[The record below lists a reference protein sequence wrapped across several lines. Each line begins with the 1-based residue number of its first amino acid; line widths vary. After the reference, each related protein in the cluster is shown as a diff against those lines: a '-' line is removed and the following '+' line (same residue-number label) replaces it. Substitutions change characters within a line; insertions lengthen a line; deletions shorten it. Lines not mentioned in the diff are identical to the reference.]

1 MPEKLPTPRAGA
13 GGGNARVILDTSEHV
28 QTHEENPIR
37 DFRPRRIPEPRTRIN
52 DRIRAREVRVI
63 DEVGTQL
70 GILSPQEALSLARQ
84 RTLDLV
90 EVAPQAE
97 PPVCR
102 IMDFGKYQYQMEKK
116 AREARKNQKNIVI
129 KEVKFRP
136 NTDDHDYEF
145 KKNNALRFLD
155 EGDKVKAVVQ
165 FRGREITHKER
176 GFQLLN
182 KLLKEVEA
190 QALVEFRPRMEGNA
204 LTAILAP
211 KKVTDQHSRKSQP
224 HAQT

>member
-1 MPEKLPTPRAGA
+1 M
-13 GGGNARVILDTSEHV
+13 
-28 QTHEENPIR
+28 
-37 DFRPRRIPEPRTRIN
+37 
-52 DRIRAREVRVI
+52 RVI
-63 DEVGTQL
+63 DENGTQL
-70 GILSPQEALSLARQ
+70 GILAPQDAVAMARQ

-90 EVAPQAE
+90 EVAPNAE

-129 KEVKFRP
+129 KEIKFRP

-145 KKNNALRFLD
+145 KKNNVLRFLED
-155 EGDKVKAVVQ
+155 GDKVKATVQ
-165 FRGREITHKER
+165 FRGREITHKEI

-182 KLLKEVEA
+182 KLLQEVDPH
-190 QALVEFRPRMEGNA
+190 ALVEFRPRMEGNS

-211 KKVTDQHSRKSQP
+211 KKS
-224 HAQT
+224 

>member
-1 MPEKLPTPRAGA
+1 M
-13 GGGNARVILDTSEHV
+13 
-28 QTHEENPIR
+28 
-37 DFRPRRIPEPRTRIN
+37 
-52 DRIRAREVRVI
+52 
-63 DEVGTQL
+63 
-70 GILSPQEALSLARQ
+70 ARQ

-90 EVAPQAE
+90 EIAPNAD

-116 AREARKNQKNIVI
+116 AREARKNQKNVVI

-145 KKNNALRFLD
+145 KKNNVLRFLE

-165 FRGREITHKER
+165 FRGREITHKEI
-176 GFQLLN
+176 GFGLIN
-182 KLLKEVEA
+182 KLLAEV
-190 QALVEFRPRMEGNA
+190 QAAATIEFRPRMEGNA

-211 KKVTDQHSRKSQP
+211 KK
-224 HAQT
+224 

>member
-1 MPEKLPTPRAGA
+1 M
-13 GGGNARVILDTSEHV
+13 
-28 QTHEENPIR
+28 
-37 DFRPRRIPEPRTRIN
+37 
-52 DRIRAREVRVI
+52 I

-70 GILSPQEALSLARQ
+70 GILTPQEAITLARQ

-90 EVAPQAE
+90 EVAPNAE

-136 NTDDHDYEF
+136 STDEHDYEF
-145 KKNNALRFLD
+145 KKNNVIRFLG
-155 EGDKVKAVVQ
+155 EGDKVKATVQ
-165 FRGREITHKER
+165 FRGREITHKEI
-176 GFQLLN
+176 GFQLIN
-182 KLLKEVEA
+182 KLLHEVEA
-190 QALVEFRPRMEGNA
+190 AAIVEFRPRMEGNA

-211 KKVTDQHSRKSQP
+211 KKTEAKK
-224 HAQT
+224 A

>member
-1 MPEKLPTPRAGA
+1 MGARGRAAPRAIL
-13 GGGNARVILDTSEHV
+13 ARIYDTYAA
-28 QTHEENPIR
+28 EETPIR

-52 DRIRAREVRVI
+52 ERIRAREVRVI

-70 GILSPQEALSLARQ
+70 GILTPQEAITLARQ

-90 EVAPQAE
+90 EVAPNAE

-136 NTDDHDYEF
+136 STDEHDYEF
-145 KKNNALRFLD
+145 KKNNVIRFLG
-155 EGDKVKAVVQ
+155 EGDKVKATVQ
-165 FRGREITHKER
+165 FRGREITHKEI
-176 GFQLLN
+176 GFQLIN
-182 KLLKEVEA
+182 KLLQEVEA
-190 QALVEFRPRMEGNA
+190 AAIVEFRPRMEGNA

-211 KKVTDQHSRKSQP
+211 KKSSEAKK
-224 HAQT
+224 A

>member
-1 MPEKLPTPRAGA
+1 M
-13 GGGNARVILDTSEHV
+13 NAILTWSQLHPDV
-28 QTHEENPIR
+28 QENPIR
-37 DFRPRRIPEPRTRIN
+37 DYRPRRIPEPRTRIN
-52 DRIRAREVRVI
+52 ERIRAREVRVI
-63 DEVGTQL
+63 DEMGTQL
-70 GILSPQEALSLARQ
+70 GILTPQEALTLARQ

-90 EVAPQAE
+90 EVAPSAE

-145 KKNNALRFLD
+145 KKNNALRFLED
-155 EGDKVKAVVQ
+155 GDKVKAVVQ

-182 KLLKEVEA
+182 KLLKEMESQA
-190 QALVEFRPRMEGNA
+190 QIEFRPRMEGNA

-211 KKVTDQHSRKSQP
+211 KKTAVDAKAVVARKTSVS
-224 HAQT
+224 

>member
-1 MPEKLPTPRAGA
+1 M
-13 GGGNARVILDTSEHV
+13 
-28 QTHEENPIR
+28 
-37 DFRPRRIPEPRTRIN
+37 
-52 DRIRAREVRVI
+52 I
-63 DEVGTQL
+63 DEAGTQL
-70 GILSPQEALSLARQ
+70 GILSPQEALALARQ

-90 EVAPQAE
+90 EVAPSAE

-116 AREARKNQKNIVI
+116 AREARKNQKNVVI

-145 KKNNALRFLD
+145 KKNNVLRFLG

-165 FRGREITHKER
+165 FRGREITHKEI
-176 GFQLLN
+176 GFQLIN
-182 KLLKEVEA
+182 KLLAEVDA
-190 QALVEFRPRMEGNA
+190 SATVEYRPRLEGNA

-211 KKVTDQHSRKSQP
+211 KKS
-224 HAQT
+224 

>member
-1 MPEKLPTPRAGA
+1 M
-13 GGGNARVILDTSEHV
+13 
-28 QTHEENPIR
+28 
-37 DFRPRRIPEPRTRIN
+37 
-52 DRIRAREVRVI
+52 I
-63 DEVGTQL
+63 DEIGTQL
-70 GILSPQEALSLARQ
+70 GILTPQEALVLARQ

-90 EVAPQAE
+90 EVAPNAD

-129 KEVKFRP
+129 KEIKFRP

-145 KKNNALRFLD
+145 KKNNVLRFLD
-155 EGDKVKAVVQ
+155 EGDKVKATVQ
-165 FRGREITHKER
+165 FRGREITHKEI

-190 QALVEFRPRMEGNA
+190 QALVEFRPRMEGNS

-211 KKVTDQHSRKSQP
+211 KKT
-224 HAQT
+224 

>member
-1 MPEKLPTPRAGA
+1 M
-13 GGGNARVILDTSEHV
+13 
-28 QTHEENPIR
+28 
-37 DFRPRRIPEPRTRIN
+37 
-52 DRIRAREVRVI
+52 
-63 DEVGTQL
+63 
-70 GILSPQEALSLARQ
+70 ARQ

-90 EVAPQAE
+90 EVAPNAD

-145 KKNNALRFLD
+145 KKNNVLRFLD
-155 EGDKVKAVVQ
+155 EGDKVKAIVQ

-176 GFQLLN
+176 GFELIN
-182 KLLKEVEA
+182 KLLGEVDA
-190 QALVEFRPRMEGNA
+190 AATIEFRPRMEGNA

-211 KKVTDQHSRKSQP
+211 KK
-224 HAQT
+224 

>member
-1 MPEKLPTPRAGA
+1 M
-13 GGGNARVILDTSEHV
+13 
-28 QTHEENPIR
+28 R

-52 DRIRAREVRVI
+52 ERIRALKVRVI
-63 DEVGTQL
+63 DEEGGQL
-70 GILSPQEALSLARQ
+70 GILPPQEALAMARQ

-90 EVAPQAE
+90 EIAPNAD

-116 AREARKNQKNIVI
+116 AREARKNQKNVVI

-145 KKNNALRFLD
+145 KKNNVLRFLE

-165 FRGREITHKER
+165 FRGREITHKEI
-176 GFQLLN
+176 GFGLIN
-182 KLLKEVEA
+182 KLLAEV
-190 QALVEFRPRMEGNA
+190 QAAATIEFRPRMEGNA

-211 KKVTDQHSRKSQP
+211 KK
-224 HAQT
+224 

>member
-1 MPEKLPTPRAGA
+1 
-13 GGGNARVILDTSEHV
+13 
-28 QTHEENPIR
+28 
-37 DFRPRRIPEPRTRIN
+37 
-52 DRIRAREVRVI
+52 VI

-70 GILSPQEALSLARQ
+70 GILTPQEAITLARQ

-90 EVAPQAE
+90 EVAPNAE

-136 NTDDHDYEF
+136 STDEHDYEF
-145 KKNNALRFLD
+145 KKNNVIRFLG
-155 EGDKVKAVVQ
+155 EGDKVKATVQ
-165 FRGREITHKER
+165 FRGREITHKEI
-176 GFQLLN
+176 GFQLIN
-182 KLLKEVEA
+182 KLLQEVEA
-190 QALVEFRPRMEGNA
+190 AAIVEFRPRMEGNA

-211 KKVTDQHSRKSQP
+211 KKSSEAKK
-224 HAQT
+224 A

>member
-1 MPEKLPTPRAGA
+1 M
-13 GGGNARVILDTSEHV
+13 
-28 QTHEENPIR
+28 
-37 DFRPRRIPEPRTRIN
+37 
-52 DRIRAREVRVI
+52 I
-63 DEVGTQL
+63 DEIGTQL
-70 GILSPQEALSLARQ
+70 GILTPQEALALARQ

-90 EVAPQAE
+90 EVAPNAE

-129 KEVKFRP
+129 KEIKFRP
-136 NTDDHDYEF
+136 NTDDHDYTF
-145 KKNNALRFLD
+145 KKNNLLRFLE

-165 FRGREITHKER
+165 FRGREITHKEI

-182 KLLKEVEA
+182 KLLDEVDA
-190 QALVEFRPRMEGNA
+190 HALVELRPRMEGNA

-211 KKVTDQHSRKSQP
+211 KKADLNKAAAQPARKV
-224 HAQT
+224 

>member
-1 MPEKLPTPRAGA
+1 M
-13 GGGNARVILDTSEHV
+13 
-28 QTHEENPIR
+28 R
-37 DFRPRRIPEPRTRIN
+37 DFRPRRIPEPRTRVN
-52 DRIRAREVRVI
+52 ERIRAREVRVI
-63 DEVGTQL
+63 DEAGTQL
-70 GILSPQEALSLARQ
+70 GILSPQEALALARQ

-90 EVAPQAE
+90 EVAPSAE

-116 AREARKNQKNIVI
+116 AREARKNQKNVVI

-145 KKNNALRFLD
+145 KKNNVLRFLG

-165 FRGREITHKER
+165 FRGREITHKEI
-176 GFQLLN
+176 GFQLIN
-182 KLLKEVEA
+182 KLLAEVDA
-190 QALVEFRPRMEGNA
+190 SATVEYRPRLEGNA

-211 KKVTDQHSRKSQP
+211 KKS
-224 HAQT
+224 

>member
-1 MPEKLPTPRAGA
+1 M
-13 GGGNARVILDTSEHV
+13 
-28 QTHEENPIR
+28 
-37 DFRPRRIPEPRTRIN
+37 
-52 DRIRAREVRVI
+52 
-63 DEVGTQL
+63 
-70 GILSPQEALSLARQ
+70 ARQ

-90 EVAPQAE
+90 EVAPNAE

-129 KEVKFRP
+129 KEIKFRP

-145 KKNNALRFLD
+145 KKNNVLRFLED
-155 EGDKVKAVVQ
+155 GDKVKATVQ
-165 FRGREITHKER
+165 FRGREITHKEI

-182 KLLKEVEA
+182 KLLQEVDPH
-190 QALVEFRPRMEGNA
+190 ALVEFRPRMEGNS

-211 KKVTDQHSRKSQP
+211 KKS
-224 HAQT
+224 